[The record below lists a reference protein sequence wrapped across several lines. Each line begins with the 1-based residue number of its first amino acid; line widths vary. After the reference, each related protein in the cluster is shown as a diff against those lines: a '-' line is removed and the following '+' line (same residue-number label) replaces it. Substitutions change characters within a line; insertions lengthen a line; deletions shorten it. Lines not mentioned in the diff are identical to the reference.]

1 MAEDEGRG
9 VEGQES
15 CHTGEVHRI
24 LPDFF
29 LIIGTRK
36 RLHIWGKGEKTEVMA
51 SFSLSQFSPGPKP
64 CSETKLQKMST
75 NLLVLKKAV

>member
-24 LPDFF
+24 PPDFSLLLVLGRGYIF
-29 LIIGTRK
+29 G
-36 RLHIWGKGEKTEVMA
+36 GKGEKTEVMA
-51 SFSLSQFSPGPKP
+51 SFSLSQFSPRPKP

>member
-15 CHTGEVHRI
+15 SHTGEVHRI
-24 LPDFF
+24 LPDFSLLLVVQRGYIF
-29 LIIGTRK
+29 
-36 RLHIWGKGEKTEVMA
+36 GERVKKLRWRAFPAPNFPLDLNPV
-51 SFSLSQFSPGPKP
+51 Q
-64 CSETKLQKMST
+64 TKLQKMST